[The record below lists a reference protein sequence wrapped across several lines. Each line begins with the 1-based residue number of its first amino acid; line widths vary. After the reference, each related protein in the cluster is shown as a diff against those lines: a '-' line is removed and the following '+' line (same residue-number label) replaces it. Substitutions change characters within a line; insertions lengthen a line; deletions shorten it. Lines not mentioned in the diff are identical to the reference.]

1 MNFFL
6 NSSFNE
12 KNSGIEHAQLKR
24 AKLFEKFGEDYR
36 LVFREWNPLLHFYL
50 NNNGISDKY
59 ILNIFDYFQKA
70 TDVQKRQSVQKIL
83 TLGLLILD
91 TKKKKITIV

>member
-24 AKLFEKFGEDYR
+24 AKLFEKFNEDYR
-36 LVFREWNPLLHFYL
+36 LVFREWNL
-50 NNNGISDKY
+50 
-59 ILNIFDYFQKA
+59 
-70 TDVQKRQSVQKIL
+70 
-83 TLGLLILD
+83 
-91 TKKKKITIV
+91 

>member
-6 NSSFNE
+6 NSSFNA

-36 LVFREWNPLLHFYL
+36 LVFREWNPLLHFHL
-50 NNNGISDKY
+50 NNNGIADKY
-59 ILNIFDYFQKA
+59 ILSIFD
-70 TDVQKRQSVQKIL
+70 
-83 TLGLLILD
+83 
-91 TKKKKITIV
+91 

>member
-6 NSSFNE
+6 NSSFNA

-36 LVFREWNPLLHFYL
+36 LVFREWNPLLHFHL
-50 NNNGISDKY
+50 NNNGINDNTFLTFL
-59 ILNIFDYFQKA
+59 IIFKKLQMYK
-70 TDVQKRQSVQKIL
+70 KRQSVQKML
-83 TLGLLILD
+83 TSVSLI
-91 TKKKKITIV
+91 